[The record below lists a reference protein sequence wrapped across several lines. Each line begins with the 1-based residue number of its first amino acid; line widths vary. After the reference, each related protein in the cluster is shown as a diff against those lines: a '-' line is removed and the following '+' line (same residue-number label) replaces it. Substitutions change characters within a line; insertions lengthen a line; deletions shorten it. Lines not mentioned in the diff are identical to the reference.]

1 MNQVSLLIASLVPP
15 GQFGGDDDLYTWLS
29 MAHSLLCWTSAS
41 STLASSAARC
51 VEVMQN
57 YARLAS
63 HSSNNT
69 SQPLDIGN
77 WHNKA
82 THALT
87 EDANSVAGLLSKR
100 AKGQEWLSSEVDPV
114 YEVQFPGFQAF
125 CDGETS
131 MLENFM
137 KRHCPG

>member
-1 MNQVSLLIASLVPP
+1 MNQVSLVIASLVPL
-15 GQFGGDDDLYTWLS
+15 GQFGRDDDLDTWLS

-51 VEVMQN
+51 VKVMQN
-57 YARLAS
+57 YARLSS
-63 HSSNNT
+63 HSLNNA
-69 SQPLDIGN
+69 SQPLDIDN

-82 THALT
+82 THTLT
-87 EDANSVAGLLSKR
+87 EDADSVAGLLNKR

-125 CDGETS
+125 CDGKTS
-131 MLENFM
+131 ILENFM
-137 KRHCPG
+137 ERYCSG

>member
-1 MNQVSLLIASLVPP
+1 VPP
-15 GQFGGDDDLYTWLS
+15 GQFGGDDDLDTWLS
-29 MAHSLLCWTSAS
+29 MAHSLLCWMSGS

-57 YARLAS
+57 YARLSS
-63 HSSNNT
+63 HSSNNA

-77 WHNKA
+77 WYNKA
-82 THALT
+82 THTIT
-87 EDANSVAGLLSKR
+87 EDADSVAGLLSER

-114 YEVQFPGFQAF
+114 YEVQFPGFQVF
-125 CDGETS
+125 CDGKTS

-137 KRHCPG
+137 KRHCSG